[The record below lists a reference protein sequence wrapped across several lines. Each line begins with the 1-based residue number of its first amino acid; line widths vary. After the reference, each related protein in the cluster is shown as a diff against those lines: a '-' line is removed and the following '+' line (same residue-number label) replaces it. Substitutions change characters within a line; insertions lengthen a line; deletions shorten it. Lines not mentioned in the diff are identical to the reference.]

1 MSQKLDNNVLELGKQ
16 KQFCPLEDISN
27 FENLSI
33 VLAKKSFIVHCM
45 IKIVIKNNNMFLMFG
60 INLAW

>member
-16 KQFCPLEDISN
+16 KQFCPLEHISN

-45 IKIVIKNNNMFLMFG
+45 IKNSDKE
-60 INLAW
+60 

>member
-16 KQFCPLEDISN
+16 KQFCPFEYISN

-45 IKIVIKNNNMFLMFG
+45 IKNSDKE
-60 INLAW
+60 